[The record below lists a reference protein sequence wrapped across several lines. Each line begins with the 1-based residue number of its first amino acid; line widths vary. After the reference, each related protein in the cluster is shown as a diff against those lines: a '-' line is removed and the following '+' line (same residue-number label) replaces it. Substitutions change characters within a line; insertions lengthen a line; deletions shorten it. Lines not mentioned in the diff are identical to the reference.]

1 MYKCNWNFPCIYT
14 YHCYTILLLGA
25 FLERANGVLVA
36 LSETLQSYYND
47 LTPFILRV
55 YQNTEPRRVV
65 CACHRIAFYNSPRQI
80 KILLRCYGEVA
91 RLLRV
96 PWLFTLFK
104 DECGLPWGL
113 SLCVTG
119 SFKWF
124 LLRSSTHSQE
134 WPKFWPPK
142 KSTHQGMVQPNFVD
156 TQSDNLLKRHW
167 TYTLNM

>member
-1 MYKCNWNFPCIYT
+1 MHLYISLLYDTAIRCVPWARQRCSRGAVGDLTELLQRPHSVYT
-14 YHCYTILLLGA
+14 ACLSKHRTTARSLCMPSHS
-25 FLERANGVLVA
+25 VLQFTATNKDFVA
-36 LSETLQSYYND
+36 L
-47 LTPFILRV
+47 LR
-55 YQNTEPRRVV
+55 R
-65 CACHRIAFYNSPRQI
+65 S
-80 KILLRCYGEVA
+80 

-156 TQSDNLLKRHW
+156 TQSDNLLKTHW